1 MTVEIK
7 RVNDAF
13 HMQAVGNSEFKI
25 NIDASPS
32 IGGVN
37 AGARPMELILMGL
50 GSCSA
55 IDVIQILKKQ
65 KQRVEDFKISI
76 DAERVQDQVPSVFK
90 SIVVT
95 FIVSG
100 QVEETKLQRAIELSK
115 DKYCSVSAMLH
126 QSVDITYNYELNN

>member
-7 RVNDAF
+7 RVNNAF

-25 NIDASPS
+25 NIDGSPS

-65 KQRVEDFKISI
+65 KQTVEDFKISI

-126 QSVDITYNYELNN
+126 QSVDISYNYQLNN